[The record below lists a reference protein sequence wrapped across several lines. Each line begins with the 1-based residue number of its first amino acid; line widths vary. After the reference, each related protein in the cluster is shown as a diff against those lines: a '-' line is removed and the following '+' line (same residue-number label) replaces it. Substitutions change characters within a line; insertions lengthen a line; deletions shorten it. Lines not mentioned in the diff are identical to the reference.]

1 MLGSC
6 AGLVIQGTGSDDGP
20 VIQLIGNG
28 VGIYN
33 QTSYIQVQCYQSQL
47 DGLLSAE
54 TRQDEE

>member
-6 AGLVIQGTGSDDGP
+6 AGLVIESTGSDDSP
-20 VIQLIGNG
+20 VIQLKGNG
-28 VGIYN
+28 VGVYN
-33 QTSYIQVQCYQSQL
+33 QTSWIQVLCYQSQL